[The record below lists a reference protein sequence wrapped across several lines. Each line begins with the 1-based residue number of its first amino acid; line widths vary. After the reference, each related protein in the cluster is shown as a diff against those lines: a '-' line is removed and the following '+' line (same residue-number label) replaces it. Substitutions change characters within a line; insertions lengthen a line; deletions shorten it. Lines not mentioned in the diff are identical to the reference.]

1 MSVTWMQKPVVL
13 RDFVKLTLAIAE
25 IAWYNTLMNK
35 QEAKQIDEATARAEA
50 ALLITEAIERGGLH
64 FLYFLRG
71 WMEER
76 HYEVMARAAESWI
89 ETDNYTLSDIEP
101 EEN

>member
-1 MSVTWMQKPVVL
+1 MQKPVCL

-35 QEAKQIDEATARAEA
+35 NENKTIDEATARAEA
-50 ALLITEAIERGGLH
+50 ALIITEAVNRGGLH

-76 HYEVMARAAESWI
+76 HYEDMARAAESWI
-89 ETDNYTLSDIEP
+89 ESDNYTLP
-101 EEN
+101 EEEN

>member
-1 MSVTWMQKPVVL
+1 MQKPVCL

-35 QEAKQIDEATARAEA
+35 NENKEIDEATARAEA
-50 ALLITEAIERGGLH
+50 ALIISEAIDRGGMH
-64 FLYFLRG
+64 FLHFLRG

-76 HYEVMARAAESWI
+76 HYAVMARAAESWI
-89 ETDNYTLSDIEP
+89 ESDNYTLP
-101 EEN
+101 EEDN

>member
-1 MSVTWMQKPVVL
+1 MQKPVVL

-35 QEAKQIDEATARAEA
+35 NENKAIDEATARAEA
-50 ALLITEAIERGGLH
+50 GLIITEAIERGGKH

-71 WMEER
+71 WMEADSYAE
-76 HYEVMARAAESWI
+76 MARAAESWI
-89 ETDNYTLSDIEP
+89 ESDNYTLP
-101 EEN
+101 EKEN

>member
-1 MSVTWMQKPVVL
+1 MSVTWMQTPVVL

-35 QEAKQIDEATARAEA
+35 NENKAIDEATARAEA
-50 ALLITEAIERGGLH
+50 ALIITEAINTGRPEH
-64 FLYFLRG
+64 FLHFLRG

-76 HYEVMARAAESWI
+76 HYADMASAAESWI
-89 ETDNYTLSDIEP
+89 ESSNFKLPEDN
-101 EEN
+101 

>member
-1 MSVTWMQKPVVL
+1 
-13 RDFVKLTLAIAE
+13 
-25 IAWYNTLMNK
+25 MNK
-35 QEAKQIDEATARAEA
+35 QETQEIDEALARAEA
-50 ALLITEAIERGGLH
+50 ALIITEAIERGGLH

-89 ETDNYTLSDIEP
+89 ESDNYTLP
-101 EEN
+101 EEEN

>member
-25 IAWYNTLMNK
+25 IAWYNTLMNA
-35 QEAKQIDEATARAEA
+35 QETKEINEALARAEA
-50 ALLITEAIERGGLH
+50 GLIITEAMERGGTQ

-71 WMEER
+71 WMEAE
-76 HYEVMARAAESWI
+76 HYTEMARAAESWI
-89 ETDNYTLSDIEP
+89 ETDNWTP
-101 EEN
+101 EKEN